1 MSDAKE
7 HEEAGQGKPS
17 VVEENKLLVDTKDRV
32 QPEAVSAP
40 VPVEETSNLVE
51 NGLNH
56 AENGSNLA
64 ENKKE
69 EPLAEHKNVQLE
81 VVSEGIPQEDVQ
93 STLHSVPAE
102 AHTQVLNTTE
112 CEEASKAKG
121 EAEEFPTINKKVEN
135 SDDIC
140 RNSIDDVEMAV
151 EVKPEGCGVVDSKTC
166 DNGDPMPAS
175 HNEPAISQPAPT
187 DTNTEFVNVLEV
199 ENKADEKQATDPADN
214 GNSNSKHLFF
224 LDADHSYDGNES
236 GTEEEQSA
244 FMKELENFF
253 RERSLEFKHPKFYG
267 EGLNC
272 LK

>member
-7 HEEAGQGKPS
+7 HEEAGQGEPS
-17 VVEENKLLVDTKDRV
+17 VVEENKLSVDAKDRV
-32 QPEAVSAP
+32 QPEAASAP

-51 NGLNH
+51 NGSNH
-56 AENGSNLA
+56 VESGSNPA

-69 EPLAEHKNVQLE
+69 EPLAEHKDVELE
-81 VVSEGIPQEDVQ
+81 VVSEGIPEEDVQ
-93 STLHSVPAE
+93 NTLHSVPVE
-102 AHTQVLNTTE
+102 AHTQILNTTE
-112 CEEASKAKG
+112 CEEASKGKE
-121 EAEEFPTINKKVEN
+121 EAEEFPSINKKVEN
-135 SDDIC
+135 SDDI
-140 RNSIDDVEMAV
+140 RQNSIDDVEMAV

-175 HNEPAISQPAPT
+175 HNEPAISQPAAT
-187 DTNTEFVNVLEV
+187 DTNTEFVNGLEV

-253 RERSLEFKHPKFYG
+253 KERSLEFKHPKFYG